1 MMNDDEDKDLG
12 ALLRAQA
19 TRHAAPRTLQAS
31 VRTQLALQAARDAG
45 HAGTR
50 VSWWRRLAPVG
61 WPAAAG
67 GFAAGVLCTA
77 LALPLAHTAW
87 QSWGLQPQLV
97 AHHVRALQTG
107 ALVDVASSDRHTV
120 KPWFQGRIDY
130 APPVFDLAAEG
141 FPLGGGRIEHLRG
154 EAVATLAYYSD
165 RHVIDLYV
173 WPDDGTTSEPHAAGE
188 RGFNLVRW
196 SDGAMQYAAV
206 SDVELHRLQRFAGLW
221 RERRAEPQA
230 VER

>member
-1 MMNDDEDKDLG
+1 
-12 ALLRAQA
+12 
-19 TRHAAPRTLQAS
+19 
-31 VRTQLALQAARDAG
+31 VRTQLALQAAREAK
-45 HAGTR
+45 HAAPR
-50 VSWWRRLAPVG
+50 APWWQRLRPAG
-61 WPAAAG
+61 WPTAAG
-67 GFAAGVLCTA
+67 GFAAGALCMA
-77 LALPLAHTAW
+77 LALPLAQSAW

-130 APPVFDLAAEG
+130 APPVLDLADQG
-141 FPLGGGRIEHLRG
+141 FALSGGRIEHLRG
-154 EAVATLAYYSD
+154 TPVATLAYLSD

-173 WPDDGTTSEPHAAGE
+173 WPGDGATAAPRAGGE
-188 RGFNLVRW
+188 RGFNLLRW

-206 SDVELHRLQRFAGLW
+206 SDVELHRLQRFAALW
-221 RERRAEPQA
+221 RQRRADPQA

>member
-1 MMNDDEDKDLG
+1 MMNDDEDKDLS
-12 ALLRAQA
+12 ALLRTQA
-19 TRHAAPRTLQAS
+19 TRHSAPRSLHAS
-31 VRTQLALQAARDAG
+31 VRTQVTLHAARNAG
-45 HAGTR
+45 RDGPR
-50 VSWWRRLAPVG
+50 LPWWRRLAPAG

-67 GFAAGVLCTA
+67 GFAAGALCTA
-77 LALPLAHTAW
+77 LALPLVHTAW

-141 FPLGGGRIEHLRG
+141 FPLSGGRIELLRG

-173 WPDDGTTSEPHAAGE
+173 WPGDGTPSEPRAASD

-206 SDVELHRLQRFAGLW
+206 SDVELRRLQRFAALW
-221 RERRAEPQA
+221 RERRSDPQA